1 MYHMYQIAVKL
12 GYDSPRTSIMA
23 RNDECNKIIPVGCG
37 TFYYTDLLIRIK
49 SFSTMRTLILGKNG
63 IKKPIVEF
71 ASNFSWK
78 KKKKEILM
86 SMIRCYDFNIFFF
99 FLNKQV
105 KIMLLFLS
113 IIRLRCYLENITNNI
128 YDLFI
133 LKKHSKCYNF
143 LFI

>member
-78 KKKKEILM
+78 KKKEILM

-99 FLNKQV
+99 FNKQV

>member
-49 SFSTMRTLILGKNG
+49 SFSTMRTLILEKNG

-78 KKKKEILM
+78 KKKEILM

-99 FLNKQV
+99 LNKQV
-105 KIMLLFLS
+105 KIVLLFLS

>member
-99 FLNKQV
+99 LNKQV

-113 IIRLRCYLENITNNI
+113 IIRLRCYLKNITNNI

>member
-78 KKKKEILM
+78 KKKRN
-86 SMIRCYDFNIFFF
+86 SHVYDKVLWFQYFF

-113 IIRLRCYLENITNNI
+113 IIRLRYYLENITNNI